1 MGRLWTPLCFDQNLK
16 TFLATLQ
23 DPFRPESNSTHV
35 VTSYLKNIPSEIDTA
50 HSKRIPKLAGHFGI
64 GLKDTFK
71 NTFILPSV
79 PVLCG
84 PKV

>member
-1 MGRLWTPLCFDQNLK
+1 MGRLWTPLCFGQNMP

-23 DPFRPESNSTHV
+23 DPFRSESNSTHV
-35 VTSYLKNIPSEIDTA
+35 VTLYLKNIPSEIDTA

-64 GLKDTFK
+64 GLKDTVK

-79 PVLCG
+79 PVLGCR
-84 PKV
+84 KV